1 MTDQTAAP
9 PVSPI
14 HADLQRATAATERL
28 AAAGIAVMAAMFNG
42 RRPLLFVD
50 RMPEGVWASLKRRTP
65 NHFGGFTEIHAA
77 EFEGCQI
84 ETMRDVVGPPPA
96 QRVTLQVVA
105 NG

>member
-1 MTDQTAAP
+1 MTDQTTAP
-9 PVSPI
+9 PASPFQA
-14 HADLQRATAATERL
+14 HLHCAAAATRHLEAAGVVVL
-28 AAAGIAVMAAMFNG
+28 AAMLNG

-84 ETMRDVVGPPPA
+84 ETMRDVVGPPPM
-96 QRVTLQVVA
+96 QRAMLQVVA